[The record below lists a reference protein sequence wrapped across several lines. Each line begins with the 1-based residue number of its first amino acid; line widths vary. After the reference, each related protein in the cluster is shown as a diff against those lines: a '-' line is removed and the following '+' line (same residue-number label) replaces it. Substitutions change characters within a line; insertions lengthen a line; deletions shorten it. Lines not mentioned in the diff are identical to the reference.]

1 MIITN
6 SKVVIAPSEQLSDM
20 RLSRIVG
27 RHGRVIQV
35 LMNEKRKNKGYIIHF
50 PKSFLGEKDWFIPL
64 ESVQHDE

>member
-6 SKVVIAPSEQLSDM
+6 SKVVIAPSKQLSDM
-20 RLSRIVG
+20 KLSSIVG

-35 LMNEKRKNKGYIIHF
+35 LMNEKRRNKGYIVHF

>member
-20 RLSRIVG
+20 RLARIVG

-64 ESVQHDE
+64 ESVQYDE